1 MVNTNPILDT
11 HIYDLWLPDGRVEE
25 YYYNSILE
33 NLYEQVDENVWDT
46 GVLK

>member
-11 HIYDLWLPDGRVEE
+11 HIYDLWLSYGRVEE

-33 NLYEQVDENVWDT
+33 NLYEQVDGNVRDT